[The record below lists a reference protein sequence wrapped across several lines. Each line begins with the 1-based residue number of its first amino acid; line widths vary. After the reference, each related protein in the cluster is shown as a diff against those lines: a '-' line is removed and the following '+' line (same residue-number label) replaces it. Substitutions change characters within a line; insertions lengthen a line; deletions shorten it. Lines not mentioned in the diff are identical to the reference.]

1 MAIQIV
7 INRASRPP
15 TEQCKRGLLC
25 TVLQSFRHKSS
36 IYLSEHVCKQSDF
49 REIQVARLVGKQ
61 PATQQ
66 ATQRPFKWSRKG
78 IARVSQLIFL
88 HVSTSSRRRAGP
100 GVGTTNMWALFS
112 VLPGS
117 ERPGRGNFWS
127 GGSRRGR
134 SDRGWMCL
142 DRLTRSESNR
152 KRV

>member
-7 INRASRPP
+7 INRAGRPP
-15 TEQCKRGLLC
+15 TEQWKRGLFC

-49 REIQVARLVGKQ
+49 REIQVARLAGKQ
-61 PATQQ
+61 PALQR
-66 ATQRPFKWSRKG
+66 ATQCDILNGWRMDGRWM
-78 IARVSQLIFL
+78 ARRFW
-88 HVSTSSRRRAGP
+88 HVSTSSRCRAGP
-100 GVGTTNMWALFS
+100 GVGTSNMWTLFS

-117 ERPGRGNFWS
+117 ERLGRGIFWS